1 MARLTVYNSIS
12 LDGFFTGPGGDL
24 GWAYEGGDDPEWTA
38 FVAENA
44 SGGNA
49 ANDRLLFG
57 RVTYEMMAG
66 YWPTPAAM
74 EAMPAVAAGMNA
86 MRKIVFSRT
95 LRHAAWQN
103 TTVLAGP
110 LASEVRRL
118 KREAG
123 DIVIFGSGTIVAP
136 LAAEGLID
144 EYQLIV
150 CPIALGRGRTMFE
163 KLGAPVSMMLRRSRA
178 FRNGKTFLS
187 YEPAGAA

>member
-24 GWAYEGGDDPEWTA
+24 GWAYQGSDDPEWNA

-74 EAMPAVAAGMNA
+74 EAMPAVAEGMNA

-95 LRHAAWQN
+95 LKNAAWQN
-103 TTVLAGP
+103 TTVLAEP
-110 LASEVRRL
+110 LADEVRRL
-118 KREAG
+118 KQEAG
-123 DIVIFGSGTIVAP
+123 DIVIFGSGTIVAQ

-144 EYQLIV
+144 EYQLVV
-150 CPIALGRGRTMFE
+150 CPVALGSGRTMFE
-163 KLGAPVSMMLRRSRA
+163 GVKEPVPMTLARSRT

-187 YEPAGAA
+187 YEPAGVA